1 MGKRVL
7 PRADATL
14 IRRSSADQA
23 ALYIRRLI
31 FDRELRPGDRVPQ
44 DDVARTLG
52 ISRIP
57 VREALIALEREGWVT
72 IELHRGAFINAIDV
86 QAVRDHYEL
95 YGLVYGFAAR
105 RAFGR
110 SDPQLIERLTTIKD
124 RITASDDPVEIGQ
137 LSIDFHASVVDA
149 AHSPRIKVVLRAMPA
164 LIPGAFFSEVPDA
177 IDTQRRGTSAIL
189 RAASRG
195 DVTRAADEYLRVM
208 RRIGD
213 KVVQVFRDRG
223 LFDSSDAAA

>member
-1 MGKRVL
+1 M
-7 PRADATL
+7 

-110 SDPQLIERLTTIKD
+110 SQPELIERLTD
-124 RITASDDPVEIGQ
+124 LNERLVVSDDPEEIGQ
-137 LSIDFHASVVDA
+137 LSVEFHASVVDA
-149 AHSPRIKVVLRAMPA
+149 ARSPRIKVILRAMPA

-177 IDTQRRGTSAIL
+177 IDIQQRGTTAIL

-195 DVTRAADEYLRVM
+195 DVARATDEYLRVM
-208 RRIGD
+208 KRIGD
-213 KVVQVFRDRG
+213 KVVLVFKERG
-223 LFDSSDAAA
+223 LFSTSDAAA